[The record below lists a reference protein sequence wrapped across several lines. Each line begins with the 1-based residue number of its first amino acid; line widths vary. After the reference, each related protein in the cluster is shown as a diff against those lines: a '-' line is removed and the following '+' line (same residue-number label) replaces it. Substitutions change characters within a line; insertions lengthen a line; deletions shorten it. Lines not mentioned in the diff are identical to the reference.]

1 MKILLGI
8 EGGIGKN
15 VAATGAVNTA
25 VQQGHQVDVITAWP
39 QVWQGNP
46 HVNKVWEWG
55 KAEYLSS
62 KVKYYDKIIFDDP
75 YRQTKFLK
83 NELNLAGTWNWMINE
98 IAESTIPAIYLNK
111 AEQLYVEELLKDIK
125 KPIMVVQTN
134 GGTNAGY
141 SWTRDIPLEEAVEM
155 LTPFVD
161 EYEIIHLRGDNQLEL
176 TGIKHTA
183 PLNIRQA
190 LVVLR
195 MSEKRLLIDS
205 VYQHAAAAFEL
216 PSVVLWAMTEPQKF
230 GYELHTNIESNK
242 PMLKNMDRL
251 EMLFSGLDAN
261 VDKCP
266 FAPMQ
271 KIFDT
276 DKVINALKNKQN

>member
-8 EGGIGKN
+8 EGVIGKGI
-15 VAATGAVNTA
+15 AATGAVRTA
-25 VQQGHQVDVITAWP
+25 HQLGHQVDIITAWP
-39 QVWQGNP
+39 QIWQGNP
-46 HVNKVWEWG
+46 YVNKVWEWS

-83 NELNLAGTWNWMINE
+83 GELNLAGTWNWMLNE
-98 IAESTIPAIYLNK
+98 IAESTIPAVYLNK
-111 AEQLYVEELLKDIK
+111 AEDLYVKELLKDIK

-134 GGTNAGY
+134 GGTSEGY

-155 LTPFVD
+155 LNPFAE
-161 EYEIIHLRGDNQLEL
+161 EYEIIHLRSNGQLEL

-183 PLNIRQA
+183 ELNIRQA
-190 LVVLR
+190 MVILR

-216 PSVVLWAMTEPQKF
+216 PSVVLWAMTEAEKF
-230 GYELHTNIESNK
+230 GYKLHTNIECNK

-271 KIFDT
+271 KIFDA
-276 DKVINALKNKQN
+276 DKVIEALKDKK